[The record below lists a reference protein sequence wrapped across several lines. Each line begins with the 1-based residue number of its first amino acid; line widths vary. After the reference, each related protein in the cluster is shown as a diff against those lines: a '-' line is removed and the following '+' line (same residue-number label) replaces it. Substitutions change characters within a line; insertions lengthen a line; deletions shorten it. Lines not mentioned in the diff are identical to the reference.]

1 MSRIQTENRA
11 HFRAILMD
19 TFQPAIFLSQWSCT
33 APYPLDPY
41 QRATRNYQAK
51 CSRPVALFRRTL
63 SLLLFTVIL
72 AAPFLLYHLY
82 SGQIYAYTIPLS
94 VKLMYYVQTA
104 IQTSTMGYILLVY
117 QFRTNFHRFY
127 FDRLVGVLEQFGQT
141 DIDIRL
147 GALQTN
153 IRRLL
158 PIIPL
163 HIALVLAAYI
173 LHDQSWGVL
182 AKIVIFLATQLM
194 ATSLTLLYLTIF
206 GTVSVL
212 LRQMNDTLEGILVL
226 PISDPNTDK
235 SAAYFTTPV
244 RLTRDDDRTIEKI
257 RLLQLQLL
265 QIVRRT
271 NGGEYGR
278 LVIMILLA
286 TFIYL
291 NTELLQLYQGV
302 KAGAFTFDVIGSKVL
317 NSAQKILM
325 LFLFAYPN
333 RMIQTQNIRGLK
345 LLYQLN
351 QPGNDSR
358 SNEITN
364 RFITQTTLFLEKA
377 HEAYGMIS
385 IDMTLILSIVGGLTN
400 ILVVLV
406 QFADAKPSPN

>member
-1 MSRIQTENRA
+1 MSRMQMESRA
-11 HFRAILMD
+11 QFRALLAE
-19 TFQPAIFLSQWSCT
+19 TFRPVIYLSQWSCT

-41 QRATRNYQAK
+41 QRTTPYLQTK
-51 CSRPVALFRRTL
+51 KSIMIFRRL
-63 SLLLFTVIL
+63 VSVLLFTIIV

-104 IQTSTMGYILLVY
+104 IQTSMIGYVLLVY
-117 QFRTNFHRFY
+117 QFRSSFHRFY
-127 FDRLVGVLEQFGQT
+127 FERLVGVLVEFGRP
-141 DIDIRL
+141 DMSERL
-147 GALQTN
+147 FALQTSF
-153 IRRLL
+153 RRAL
-158 PIIPL
+158 PVFPL
-163 HIALVLAAYI
+163 YLALVIAAYI
-173 LHDQSWGVL
+173 LHDQSYGVL

-194 ATSLTLLYLTIF
+194 ATSFTLLYVAIF
-206 GTVSVL
+206 GTVCIL
-212 LRQMNDTLEGILVL
+212 LRQMNDTLERIPQEPQGHNKPLANGA
-226 PISDPNTDK
+226 PFYTS
-235 SAAYFTTPV
+235 PV
-244 RLTRDDDRTIEKI
+244 SLTRDDERAIEKI

-302 KAGAFTFDVIGSKVL
+302 KAGAFSFDVIGSKVL
-317 NSAQKILM
+317 NSTHKIAM
-325 LFLFAYPN
+325 LFMFTYPN
-333 RMIQTQNIRGLK
+333 RLIQTQNIRGLK
-345 LLYQLN
+345 ILYQLN
-351 QPGNDSR
+351 RPGNDSR
-358 SNEITN
+358 TNEITN

-377 HEAYGMIS
+377 HEVYGMIS

-406 QFADAKPSPN
+406 QFADAKPSQK

>member
-1 MSRIQTENRA
+1 M
-11 HFRAILMD
+11 
-19 TFQPAIFLSQWSCT
+19 
-33 APYPLDPY
+33 
-41 QRATRNYQAK
+41 
-51 CSRPVALFRRTL
+51 
-63 SLLLFTVIL
+63 
-72 AAPFLLYHLY
+72 
-82 SGQIYAYTIPLS
+82 
-94 VKLMYYVQTA
+94 
-104 IQTSTMGYILLVY
+104 
-117 QFRTNFHRFY
+117 
-127 FDRLVGVLEQFGQT
+127 
-141 DIDIRL
+141 
-147 GALQTN
+147 
-153 IRRLL
+153 
-158 PIIPL
+158 
-163 HIALVLAAYI
+163 
-173 LHDQSWGVL
+173 
-182 AKIVIFLATQLM
+182 M

-212 LRQMNDTLEGILVL
+212 LRQMNDTLEGILVG

-333 RMIQTQNIRGLK
+333 RMIQTQVSVLWCKSKVHIIFFMFSFSSNHQNIRGLK

-351 QPGNDSR
+351 RPVNDSR
-358 SNEITN
+358 SNEIV
-364 RFITQTTLFLEKA
+364 RK
-377 HEAYGMIS
+377 MIS
-385 IDMTLILSIVGGLTN
+385 TSN
-400 ILVVLV
+400 
-406 QFADAKPSPN
+406 